1 MDVNDAFVMTSGDV
15 PYTMPVTT
23 TPPPPAPPV
32 SGDADTT
39 AIAGEWH
46 LTSWRGAVPSF
57 DVYLNI
63 TADGVVSLYQRIESR
78 LWETYHSLV
87 GYEGGIITGE
97 YTDGTAWAAS
107 YYVTIAG
114 DTMTWTNTAD
124 SAEVSVYTRC
134 TLPDVTNPE
143 IRTTSA
149 VGKRF
154 L

>member
-1 MDVNDAFVMTSGDV
+1 
-15 PYTMPVTT
+15 
-23 TPPPPAPPV
+23 
-32 SGDADTT
+32 
-39 AIAGEWH
+39 
-46 LTSWRGAVPSF
+46 VPSF

-97 YTDGTAWAAS
+97 YTDGVAWAAS
-107 YYVTIAG
+107 YYVAVDG

-124 SAEVSVYTRC
+124 STEVSVYTRC
-134 TLPDVTNPE
+134 TLPDFTNPD
-143 IRTTSA
+143 IRTYA
-149 VGKRF
+149 AEGRRF